1 MPLPHIT
8 LDDRKYQDLLDEA
21 LRRIPVHTPDW
32 TNFNKSDPGVT
43 LLELFA
49 FLTET
54 LLYRVNRIPDR
65 NRRKFLS
72 LLGIPLKAASSARGL
87 VTFQNERGP
96 LESMTIPKGFEVAAG
111 NVPFHTELTLELLPI
126 EGKVFVKLP
135 LALEDVPDN
144 TVAYYRQLYESI
156 GVGSNELEDWQ
167 PQLYAT
173 VPFPGQDRQSL
184 SLNNT
189 VGQCVWIA
197 LLVRESDKPSGTE
210 SLDDIKAR
218 VRQRIAGKTLNL
230 GIVPTLT
237 ETARRLPPIGQATVE
252 TDTPVIVE
260 RPIVVGDG
268 RLTEDRVPQY
278 APLETK
284 SDANVL
290 AFPGIVQVTLPSAD
304 QLKTWTELEPLESGV
319 DTFPPPI
326 EDTTLNDRL
335 VTWLRVSVPNGV
347 AADLHWLGINATRVM
362 QRAQVFNEALAD
374 GTGEPDQTRTLAN
387 RPVIPGTVKL
397 SVAIEGQEAS
407 TWEEIDDLLSAG
419 PEVPTLDPRLPPG
432 RQPTPSGRRY
442 VFTLD
447 SESGGLRFG
456 DGTHGARLPFGA
468 VVRARYDYGVGAA
481 GNVNAGAITSGPL
494 LPGSVTVTNPVRT
507 WGGAEAE
514 TVAEGERQIAK
525 YLQHRDRLVTVE
537 DFQSIVKRTPGVDI
551 NRVEIVPVFNPQL
564 IPNEPGDAP
573 GAVTIMVI
581 PAQDTEHPDAPVPN
595 RTFLDAICRYI
606 NPRRLVTTE
615 VFLQGP
621 QYVDIWVSIGVDVQ
635 AGESVAGIREAVRG
649 AVNDFL
655 SPMSRLTVEEEEAW
669 QERLKREGETVSG
682 EALEEV
688 FAQRRGWPL
697 RKAVVGLELVT
708 VASRVH
714 GVLFVNQIQV
724 AKGAEAPI
732 SHIAMSGLE
741 LPRPHVFVTVGPP
754 VSLDEL
760 RGQVPV
766 GPAPTTPIVPRVV
779 PIPAIPEECR

>member
-1 MPLPHIT
+1 MPLPQIM

-87 VTFQNERGP
+87 VTFQNERGL
-96 LESMTIPKGFEVAAG
+96 LEPMTIPKGFEVASG

-135 LALEDVPDN
+135 LAPQDVSDDMM
-144 TVAYYRQLYESI
+144 AYYRQLYESV
-156 GVGSNELEDWQ
+156 GVGSNELEDWR
-167 PQLYAT
+167 PRLYET

-184 SLNNT
+184 SLNDT

-197 LLVRESDKPSGTE
+197 LFVRESDKPAATE
-210 SLDDIKAR
+210 SLNDLKTRA
-218 VRQRIAGKTLNL
+218 RQRIAGKTLNL

-237 ETARRLPPIGQATVE
+237 ESARRLPPNGQATVE
-252 TDTPVIVE
+252 TEQPVIVE

-268 RLTEDRVPQY
+268 RLAEDRVPQY

-319 DTFPPPI
+319 DKFPPPL

-335 VTWLRVSVPNGV
+335 LTWLRVSVPNGKP
-347 AADLHWLGINATRVM
+347 DLHWIGINATRVA

-397 SVAIEGQEAS
+397 NVAIEGQEVS

-432 RQPTPSGRRY
+432 RQPTPSGRCN
-442 VFTLD
+442 VFMLNP
-447 SESGGLRFG
+447 ESGELRFG

-468 VVRARYDYGVGAA
+468 VVRARYDYGAGAA

-494 LPGSVTVTNPVRT
+494 FPAGVTVTNPVRT

-514 TVAEGERQIAK
+514 TVAEGERQITR

-551 NRVEIVPVFNPQL
+551 NRVEIVPVFNPDL

-581 PAQDTEHPDAPVPN
+581 PAQDAEHPDAPVPN
-595 RTFLDAICRYI
+595 RMFLDAICRYI

-621 QYVDIWVSIGVDVQ
+621 QYVDIWVSIGIDVQ
-635 AGESVAGIREAVRG
+635 AGESVAEIREAVRS

-669 QERLKREGETVSG
+669 QERLRREGETVSG

-697 RKAVVGLELVT
+697 RKAVVDLELVT
-708 VASRVH
+708 VASRVR

-724 AKGAEAPI
+724 AKGAEAPKA
-732 SHIAMSGLE
+732 HIAMSGLE
-741 LPRPHVFVTVGPP
+741 LPRPHVFVAVGLP
-754 VSLDEL
+754 VSLDEV
-760 RGQVPV
+760 RGQVAV
-766 GPAPTTPIVPRVV
+766 GPRPTTPIVPRDV

>member
-1 MPLPHIT
+1 MPLPQIM

-87 VTFQNERGP
+87 VTLQNERGP
-96 LESMTIPKGFEVAAG
+96 LEAMTIPKGFEVAAG
-111 NVPFHTELTLELLPI
+111 NVPFHTELALELLPI

-156 GVGSNELEDWQ
+156 GVGSNELEDWR
-167 PQLYAT
+167 PQLYET

-184 SLNNT
+184 SLNDT
-189 VGQCVWIA
+189 VGRCIWIA

-252 TDTPVIVE
+252 MDTPVIVE

-268 RLTEDRVPQY
+268 RLAEDRVPQY

-319 DTFPPPI
+319 DKFPPPI

-335 VTWLRVSVPNGV
+335 LTWLRVSVPNGV
-347 AADLHWLGINATRVM
+347 AADLHWLGINATRVA

-387 RPVIPGTVKL
+387 RPVIPGTVRL
-397 SVAIEGQEAS
+397 SVAIEGQEVS

-432 RQPTPSGRRY
+432 RQPTPSGRRN
-442 VFTLD
+442 VFRLNP
-447 SESGGLRFG
+447 ESGELRFG

-468 VVRARYDYGVGAA
+468 VVRARYDCGVGAA
-481 GNVNAGAITSGPL
+481 GNVNAGAIVSGPL
-494 LPGSVTVTNPVRT
+494 LPTGVTVTNPVRT

-514 TVAEGERQIAK
+514 TVAEGERQITR

-551 NRVEIVPVFNPQL
+551 NRVEIVPVFNPDL
-564 IPNEPGDAP
+564 VPNEPGDAP

-581 PAQDTEHPDAPVPN
+581 PVQDAEHPAAPVPN
-595 RTFLDAICRYI
+595 RVFLDAICRYI

-621 QYVDIWVSIGVDVQ
+621 QYVDIWVSIGIDVQ
-635 AGESVAGIREAVRG
+635 AGESVAGIRDAVRS
-649 AVNDFL
+649 AVSDFL
-655 SPMSRLTVEEEEAW
+655 SPMSRLTIAEEEAW

-697 RKAVVGLELVT
+697 RKAVVDLELVT
-708 VASRVH
+708 VASRVR

-724 AKGAEAPI
+724 AKGAEAPL

-741 LPRPHVFVTVGPP
+741 LPRPHVFVAVGPP

-760 RGQVPV
+760 RGQVAV
-766 GPAPTTPIVPRVV
+766 GPVPTTPIVPRVV